1 MTTAAEPL
9 PGGVFGGL
17 SRPDE
22 SRLRR
27 FFGRSR
33 QPDEVRTGFVLAGGG
48 SRGAA
53 QIGMLSAL
61 VDRGITADAVY
72 GSSVGAVNA
81 AGFVADPTAEG
92 VARLADVWRS
102 LTSEDV
108 FPHGRVPA
116 PWRFLQQ
123 RESVHPS
130 DGLRRIVEQGGGI
143 QNFEEARIRFEVVA
157 TSLADGRPK
166 WFSAGPAVDPIL
178 ASSALPALL
187 PPVRIDGQVFID
199 GGVVDNVPI
208 SRAME
213 QGCNRIFVL
222 LCGPLHYAPVA
233 PKRPVEAVLSAF
245 FIAVHARFA
254 RERENVPHGVEV
266 VVFSVGSEPISRYD
280 DFSATDLLLS
290 AGRANAEAVLDFWSR
305 GGRGEIGGKKGIED
319 LLQRPEPV
327 DGRTGRNGNI
337 HSRVHAPPG

>member
-1 MTTAAEPL
+1 VTTAAEPL

-17 SRPDE
+17 SLPEKGRIR
-22 SRLRR
+22 RLL
-27 FFGRSR
+27 GRSR
-33 QPDEVRTGFVLAGGG
+33 EPLPTRTGFVLAGGG

-53 QIGMLSAL
+53 QIGMLGAL
-61 VDRGITADAVY
+61 VDRGIAPDAVY
-72 GSSVGAVNA
+72 GASVGAVNA
-81 AGFVADPTAEG
+81 AGYVADPTAEG
-92 VARLADVWRS
+92 IARMADIWRT

-130 DGLRRIVEQGGGI
+130 DGLRRIVEQGGGLKR
-143 QNFEEARIRFEVVA
+143 FEDAVIPFEVVA

-166 WFSAGPAVDPIL
+166 WFSSGPSVDPIL
-178 ASSALPALL
+178 ASAALPALL
-187 PPVRIDGQVFID
+187 PPVRIDGEVFID

-208 SRAME
+208 SRAVE

-222 LCGPLHYAPVA
+222 LCGPLHYAPV
-233 PKRPVEAVLSAF
+233 PPRRPVEAVLTAF

-254 RERENVPHGVEV
+254 RERDNLPSGVEV

-280 DFSATDLLLS
+280 DFSATELLMS

-305 GGRGEIGGKKGIED
+305 GGRGEIGGKRGIED
-319 LLQRPEPV
+319 LHHPPETR
-327 DGRTGRNGNI
+327 DGRQRRNGVVRSPV
-337 HSRVHAPPG
+337 HSPPG